1 MRLRP
6 SVLGLRENARVTL
19 PKATKEIQEAG
30 IEIRRQNI
38 KKIVKKYKEMRLMAK
53 KTPNLR

>member
-1 MRLRP
+1 M
-6 SVLGLRENARVTL
+6 LGLRENARVTL
-19 PKATKEIQEAG
+19 PKATKEIQEAD

-53 KTPNLR
+53 KTSNLT